1 MRIVHENEDPELIA
15 QLKVSTYR
23 ARMERGIIIHVEAC
37 AWNCPLHITPRYS
50 KAEVDH
56 LLSPLLKEIQWLK
69 AQLSLLRPS
78 T

>member
-56 LLSPLLKEIQWLK
+56 LLTPLLEEIQSLK